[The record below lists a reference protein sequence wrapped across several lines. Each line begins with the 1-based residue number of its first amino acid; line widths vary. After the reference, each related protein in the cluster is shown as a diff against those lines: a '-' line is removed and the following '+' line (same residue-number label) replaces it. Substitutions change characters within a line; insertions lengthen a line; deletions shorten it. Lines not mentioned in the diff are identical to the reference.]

1 MSSIYNDDDDDDIKK
16 VVALRGDFMDWIW
29 LYWCVHVRLCVCVLP
44 WLFFYSC
51 VAFNSIIQW
60 CISQIYGTNTHTCA
74 CIHIHWDTH
83 THTVIN
89 VHPGRNIFICAA
101 ASMTIIACFC
111 CIIITRVLWKIMWSQ
126 KKVHNSCL
134 WIWYANSR
142 IGWIHTIKSRLLN
155 INIHKTHP
163 ICPTFF
169 YFT

>member
-1 MSSIYNDDDDDDIKK
+1 MQHHPFYWKCFPNRFKWNYVEHIQWWRWWWYQKGGCSAGRFHGLNMIVLVCACAS
-16 VVALRGDFMDWIW
+16 VCMCVA
-29 LYWCVHVRLCVCVLP
+29 VT
-44 WLFFYSC
+44 FFYYC

-126 KKVHNSCL
+126 KKS
-134 WIWYANSR
+134 
-142 IGWIHTIKSRLLN
+142 TQFMPLN
-155 INIHKTHP
+155 M
-163 ICPTFF
+163 ICQL
-169 YFT
+169 